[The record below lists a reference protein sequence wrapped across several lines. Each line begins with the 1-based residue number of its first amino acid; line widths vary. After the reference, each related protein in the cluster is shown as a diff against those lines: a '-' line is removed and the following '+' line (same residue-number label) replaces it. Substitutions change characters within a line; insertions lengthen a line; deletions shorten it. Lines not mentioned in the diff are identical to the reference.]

1 LFIYQPTIH
10 PNLALFRSLIKM
22 FTSVF
27 SDKKCIEFLFTTA
40 FWMISA
46 FFAIL
51 SSKQI
56 LKQLSIIPTK

>member
-1 LFIYQPTIH
+1 
-10 PNLALFRSLIKM
+10 
-22 FTSVF
+22 
-27 SDKKCIEFLFTTA
+27 
-40 FWMISA
+40 MISA